1 MNGSAEPALEQLL
14 RDLAPRVLGALTRRG
29 GDFAAAEDAVQEA
42 LLAAATKWP
51 QGGMPAN
58 PGGWLFR
65 VAHRRLQDQREAEAS
80 RERRQAMVAAPE
92 LTVEPALDEFEDP
105 LTATGDDTLA
115 LLFSCCHPA
124 LAAPAAIP
132 LTLRAVG
139 GLTTAA
145 IAHAF
150 LVPEPTMAQRISRAK
165 AAIQGSGLPF
175 VRPGAVERAERLDAV
190 LRVLYLM
197 FTEGHTSSQ
206 GTALHCPDLAAEA
219 IRLSRMLCDLV
230 PDHPESLGLLAL
242 LLLTD
247 ARRAA
252 RSGPNGELIP
262 LQEQDRS
269 RWDRQQIA
277 EGTACITKALAQG
290 EVGPYQVQAAIAA
303 LHDEAASIATTDW
316 PQILALYTLLQRMQD
331 NPMVALN
338 RAIAVAMVNG
348 PAAGLALV
356 ATLENDPR
364 LATGHRVL
372 AVRGHLREMA
382 GDRDG
387 AILDYQAAA
396 LRTTNLPER
405 HYLQAKALG
414 LQAR

>member
-65 VAHRRLQDQREAEAS
+65 VAQRRLQDQREAEAS
-80 RERRQAMVAAPE
+80 RERRQAMVVAPE

-303 LHDEAASIATTDW
+303 LHDEAASVATTDW
-316 PQILALYTLLQRMQD
+316 PQILGLYTLLQRMQD

-348 PAAGLALV
+348 PAAGLVLV

-405 HYLQAKALG
+405 H
-414 LQAR
+414 